1 VTAEKKNNQ
10 LNNPKLNIMKTLFLK
25 KIIPFGVI
33 ALGVVGAFVTTSMQ
47 SISKTDTAPKLGYL
61 RNSNSIKCS
70 QVVVNCSDTP
80 SPFLCQLGGTSGP
93 IAYDKILA
101 TNDCINPLYRLN

>member
-1 VTAEKKNNQ
+1 
-10 LNNPKLNIMKTLFLK
+10 MKTLFLK
-25 KIIPFGVI
+25 NSIPFAVI
-33 ALGVVGAFVTTSMQ
+33 ALGVCGAFLTTSMQ

-70 QVVVNCSDTP
+70 QVAVNCSDTP

-93 IAYDKILA
+93 IAYDKVLA